1 LARFHHL
8 FVFLI
13 SFLKKKKIILFYHI
27 IELVVMFVA
36 PLVSY
41 APHTKYAFAPFLFC
55 FVFVCETKIEAKAKV
70 EARRKTRQK

>member
-1 LARFHHL
+1 ML
-8 FVFLI
+8 
-13 SFLKKKKIILFYHI
+13 
-27 IELVVMFVA
+27 VA

-70 EARRKTRQK
+70 EARKTRQKK